1 MKKYFVIG
9 CLVIILFGCNNNGNS
24 NDDKRDTTK
33 PTVGPAEK
41 NETSTGDDARTSLDW
56 AGTYKGTVPC
66 ADCEGIE
73 TEIMLHSDN
82 TYMLSTRYLGKKDA
96 NENKSDGSWHW
107 LDGFRIELEGIKD
120 GPSKYFVTEGRIIQL
135 DMDGKKIDRAL
146 AEKYVLTK
154 VK

>member
-1 MKKYFVIG
+1 MV
-9 CLVIILFGCNNNGNS
+9 LFACNNNGNS
-24 NDDKRDTTK
+24 NDEKRDTTTT
-33 PTVGPAEK
+33 TVGSAEK

-82 TYMLSTRYLGKKDA
+82 TFMLSAKYLGKKDSKVS
-96 NENKSDGSWHW
+96 NSNGKWNW
-107 LDGFRIELEGIKD
+107 LDGFKIELEGIEN

-135 DMDGKKIDRAL
+135 DMDGKKIEGAL
-146 AEKYVLTK
+146 ADKYVLTK